1 MTEEKYRRIYFQYYR
16 LVKNVAYGVLH
27 DADLAEDV
35 CQEVFLLFL
44 EKEEIVEEEFYPNW
58 FSVNAKRK
66 AIDFCRKSYQV
77 HEVTVA
83 GVPEED
89 ESAEEVTDKIRIKNS
104 GRNSFEDEILNNL
117 VLRELT
123 ERILEDLEKKNPDWY
138 EIVIRMYIR
147 GEDAE
152 ETARALGISIENLRT
167 KKHRLKMYL
176 TERYKDDFEEA

>member
-1 MTEEKYRRIYFQYYR
+1 M
-16 LVKNVAYGVLH
+16 
-27 DADLAEDV
+27 
-35 CQEVFLLFL
+35 
-44 EKEEIVEEEFYPNW
+44 
-58 FSVNAKRK
+58 
-66 AIDFCRKSYQV
+66 
-77 HEVTVA
+77 
-83 GVPEED
+83 
-89 ESAEEVTDKIRIKNS
+89 
-104 GRNSFEDEILNNL
+104 
-117 VLRELT
+117 LRELT